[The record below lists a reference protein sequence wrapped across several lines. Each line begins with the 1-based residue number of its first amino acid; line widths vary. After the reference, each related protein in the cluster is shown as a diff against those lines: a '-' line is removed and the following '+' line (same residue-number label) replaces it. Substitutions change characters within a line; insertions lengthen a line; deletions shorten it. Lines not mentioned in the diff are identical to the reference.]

1 MKIQYPG
8 VAKGI
13 ESDIN
18 NLVTVMNVWNILPK
32 GASLN
37 LFWFINQSINVHY
50 FSSGMYLDEFIKV
63 AKLELSWEVD
73 YVREAECTKR
83 FASLVKDMPY
93 YKVPEIIGNFQ
104 KR

>member
-1 MKIQYPG
+1 
-8 VAKGI
+8 
-13 ESDIN
+13 
-18 NLVTVMNVWNILPK
+18 
-32 GASLN
+32 
-37 LFWFINQSINVHY
+37 
-50 FSSGMYLDEFIKV
+50 MYLDEFIKV

-73 YVREAECTKR
+73 YVREAECTKK